1 MKNIIVIGP
10 PGSGKDTQIE
20 EMNNYLDF
28 EMISG
33 GDISRNL
40 SATNSKVKAIIE
52 SGGLIDDNLVIDAAD
67 KMLIDIPNEKGI
79 VFDGFPR
86 TLHQAERMYE
96 ILSHH
101 NRTLDTVIYIQLEED
116 KIVERLSRRKI
127 CSLCGKNIPTGAIK
141 CITCGGRPVVR
152 DDDSSATIVNR
163 VQTFLEST
171 LPLVNYFKNKGVL
184 ININGDQSISKVAAD
199 IREGLLDVAK

>member
-20 EMNNYLDF
+20 EMKKYLEF

-33 GDISRNL
+33 GDIARSL
-40 SATNSKVKAIIE
+40 SSTNPSIKAIID
-52 SGGLIDDNLVIDAAD
+52 SGGLINDDLVINETD
-67 KMLIDIPNEKGI
+67 KMLATISGDKGI

-86 TLHQAERMYE
+86 TLHQAEKMYE

-101 NRTLDTVIYIQLEED
+101 SRNLDAVIYIQLEED
-116 KIVERLSRRKI
+116 KIVERLSRRKV
-127 CSLCGKNIPTGAIK
+127 CSLCKKNIPVGAMK
-141 CITCGGRPVVR
+141 CIHCSGRPVVR
-152 DDDSSATIVNR
+152 DDDSLATIIKR

-171 LPLVNYFKNKGVL
+171 LPLVNYFTNKGIL
-184 ININGDQSISKVAAD
+184 ININGDQSINRVAKD
-199 IREGLLDVAK
+199 ISQGLLNVSK